1 MVNPLGI
8 NGPSIPDKN
17 GGKSIESSLDNS
29 LPENSQEN
37 LDARLDH
44 AIEETFPTSDPV
56 SVTITKGP
64 EPDRSDQQ
72 AGASPAEEQQ
82 RQPRQDSTEH
92 VLDQVREALHDVA
105 DQTSG
110 AARDLYM
117 RGEHYARQVRE
128 QYPEAERYIREG
140 QRAVTQRVT
149 GNPLLALLMAGV
161 AGYALAWLIHGQR
174 HGRDEHI
181 PDYGR
186 TSRGYAPHRDEQ
198 RMR

>member
-8 NGPSIPDKN
+8 NGQSTPDKN

-44 AIEETFPTSDPV
+44 AIEETFPTSNPI

-64 EPDRSDQQ
+64 EPDGPDQRARPSSADDQ
-72 AGASPAEEQQ
+72 GDTPE
-82 RQPRQDSTEH
+82 QDSTEQI
-92 VLDQVREALHDVA
+92 LDQVREALHDVA
-105 DQTSG
+105 DQESG
-110 AARDLYM
+110 AARDIYS
-117 RGEHYARQVRE
+117 RGEHYARQARE

-140 QRAVTQRVT
+140 QRAVTERVA
-149 GNPLLALLMAGV
+149 GNPLLALLMAG
-161 AGYALAWLIHGQR
+161 AIGYALAWMIHGQR
-174 HGRDEHI
+174 RGRDEHI

-186 TSRGYAPHRDEQ
+186 TSRGYAPHWDEP
-198 RMR
+198 RRR

>member
-1 MVNPLGI
+1 MVNASGSSNQLT
-8 NGPSIPDKN
+8 SDQEK
-17 GGKSIESSLDNS
+17 GKSPECPPDNK

-64 EPDRSDQQ
+64 EPDRSDQE
-72 AGASPAEEQQ
+72 ARASSADDQQDRSEQG
-82 RQPRQDSTEH
+82 STKE
-92 VLDQVREALHDVA
+92 VLDQVREALSDVVDHA
-105 DQTSG
+105 SG
-110 AARDLYM
+110 AARDVYN
-117 RGEHYARQVRE
+117 RGEHYARQARE

-140 QRAVTQRVT
+140 QRAVTQRVA

-161 AGYALAWLIHGQR
+161 AGYALAWLIHG
-174 HGRDEHI
+174 GRQERKVDV

-186 TSRGYAPHRDEQ
+186 TDRGYAPHRDK
-198 RMR
+198 